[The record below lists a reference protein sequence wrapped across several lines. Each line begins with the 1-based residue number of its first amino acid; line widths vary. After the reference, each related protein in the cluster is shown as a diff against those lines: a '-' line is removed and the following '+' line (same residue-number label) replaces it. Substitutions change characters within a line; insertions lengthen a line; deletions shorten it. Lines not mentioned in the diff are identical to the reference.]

1 MNLRDS
7 SEARR
12 ELPRDQR
19 GEAPRATSAA
29 RPETQG
35 ATSAASSPVREPH
48 APATNP
54 SAPVKIA
61 LAALRIYK
69 VYASPW
75 LGGGC
80 RFQPT
85 CSVYMYEAIER
96 FGVLRGVWLG
106 LKRLGRC
113 QPFSR
118 KFGYDPVPEKGPEKS
133 EITNDLAKMSS
144 RANPSEATRSA
155 TPKEA
160 HL

>member
-1 MNLRDS
+1 MNLRDA
-7 SEARR
+7 SEERR
-12 ELPRDQR
+12 ETPK
-19 GEAPRATSAA
+19 ATHGVPLAAEQPTAGGAKQSA
-29 RPETQG
+29 G
-35 ATSAASSPVREPH
+35 
-48 APATNP
+48 
-54 SAPVKIA
+54 VKIA

-106 LKRLGRC
+106 LRRLGRC
-113 QPFSR
+113 QPFSG
-118 KFGYDPVPEKGPEKS
+118 KFGYDPVPEKG
-133 EITNDLAKMSS
+133 EIAEMSGCAQS
-144 RANPSEATRSA
+144 SKTTRSA

>member
-1 MNLRDS
+1 MNLRDTTGV
-7 SEARR
+7 RR
-12 ELPRDQR
+12 E
-19 GEAPRATSAA
+19 T
-29 RPETQG
+29 
-35 ATSAASSPVREPH
+35 
-48 APATNP
+48 P
-54 SAPVKIA
+54 SATIGVLPPSAEPRLHAAKPSAGVKIA

-85 CSVYMYEAIER
+85 CSVYTYEAIER

-118 KFGYDPVPEKGPEKS
+118 KFGYDPVPERS
-133 EITNDLAKMSS
+133 EIAEMSGCAES
-144 RANPSEATRSA
+144 SKATRRA

>member
-1 MNLRDS
+1 MNLSDACCKAPNAANGPS
-7 SEARR
+7 PAAEQ
-12 ELPRDQR
+12 PRV
-19 GEAPRATSAA
+19 SAA
-29 RPETQG
+29 RQ
-35 ATSAASSPVREPH
+35 SP
-48 APATNP
+48 A
-54 SAPVKIA
+54 VKIA

-118 KFGYDPVPEKGPEKS
+118 RLGYDPVPEK
-133 EITNDLAKMSS
+133 EIAELSS
-144 RANPSEATRSA
+144 RAQSPEATRSA

>member
-1 MNLRDS
+1 MNLRDTFGLRS
-7 SEARR
+7 REVRSPATPSEGRR
-12 ELPRDQR
+12 ETP
-19 GEAPRATSAA
+19 GATNTAPPAA
-29 RPETQG
+29 RESR
-35 ATSAASSPVREPH
+35 ADAAK
-48 APATNP
+48 P
-54 SAPVKIA
+54 SVGVKIA

-96 FGVLRGVWLG
+96 FGVPRGVWLG

-113 QPFSR
+113 HPFSR
-118 KFGYDPVPEKGPEKS
+118 KFGYDPVPEKS
-133 EITNDLAKMSS
+133 EIADELAKMSGCAES
-144 RANPSEATRSA
+144 PKTTRSA

>member
-1 MNLRDS
+1 MNLHDRCDQ
-7 SEARR
+7 RR
-12 ELPRDQR
+12 ETP
-19 GEAPRATSAA
+19 
-29 RPETQG
+29 G
-35 ATSAASSPVREPH
+35 ATNGAPPPVRESRVD
-48 APATNP
+48 
-54 SAPVKIA
+54 SAKLSAGVKIA

-85 CSVYMYEAIER
+85 CSVYMYEAIAR

-106 LKRLGRC
+106 LRRLGRC

-118 KFGYDPVPEKGPEKS
+118 KFGYDPVPEK
-133 EITNDLAKMSS
+133 EIAEMSS
-144 RANPSEATRSA
+144 CAESPETTRSA